1 MRRGAEGEK
10 AGEGDGEGAPRAA
23 GSDKLHLKSRSKPLS
38 FLKIAQPFPQRG
50 WQQGRGERHAC
61 PFMVRKIQIPRGAAG
76 PGACSS
82 G

>member
-50 WQQGRGERHAC
+50 WQQGRREARL
-61 PFMVRKIQIPRGAAG
+61 PFYGKKNSDPQRGSWAR
-76 PGACSS
+76 SL
-82 G
+82 